1 MPHAMAQN
9 TLTKHLTALH
19 SAAMQMARESIQAVG
34 EEKQLKMLIDSPE
47 LASSSDPLDIDESVN
62 GISQVIL
69 LCMENFQLS
78 SCKWKNT

>member
-34 EEKQLKMLIDSPE
+34 EEKQWKMLIDSPK
-47 LASSSDPLDIDESVN
+47 LASSSDPLDIDQSVN
-62 GISQVIL
+62 DILQVIL
-69 LCMENFQLS
+69 LCMEKF
-78 SCKWKNT
+78 